1 MVYEAAAPPWA
12 RRRPRDAPGS
22 DALRALLGAS
32 RRVANA
38 RSRHEIATELVAA
51 VRETVAFDA
60 VAVNLVE
67 PDGDLSIAAAGGSG
81 QVEAWRGRVVA
92 RAAVDA
98 LLVAS
103 EPWGSLRFVEHASAR
118 EAREASPLVD
128 DAWQPGD
135 VLLAPLRGPDGELL
149 GVVSVDRPLDGL
161 LPSPER
167 CVVLEIVAADA
178 AGALHRVARSAADA
192 SSSAAYREAFQ
203 RVPVGLAVLDATFSL
218 VTVNDAFAHTV
229 GATASELVGVA
240 LADLL
245 DDADACELLEAC
257 RAACARPG
265 ATAAVEHR
273 FASHGGPSRWAR
285 SSVSAVRG
293 DGAGAGADSVQRI
306 VLTSC
311 DVTEARRARAERG
324 TRAERDPLTGLG
336 NRRAVLS
343 RLEHALARRRD
354 NELVA
359 LVVVDVDDLAGV
371 NDAHGRNA
379 GDAVLVHAAELLASM
394 LRSGEDLYRIG
405 GDELAVVCE
414 HLRDCRGAEALAG
427 RLASVRPTASDARG
441 QVSCT
446 LSAGVA
452 AAAADASSPSSTAEL
467 VAAAYDALEH
477 GRWSSHGAHSRAGD
491 GERRAGPRR

>member
-12 RRRPRDAPGS
+12 RRGPRDASGS
-22 DALRALLGAS
+22 DALRAILGAA
-32 RRVANA
+32 RRIATA
-38 RSRHEIATELVAA
+38 RSRHEIATEIVAT
-51 VRETVAFDA
+51 VRETLAFDA

-67 PDGDLSIAAAGGSG
+67 RDGDLSIAAADGPA
-81 QVEAWRGRVVA
+81 QVETLRGGIVP

-103 EPWGSLRFVEHASAR
+103 EPWGSLRFVEHAAGR

-135 VLLAPLRGPDGELL
+135 VLLAPLRAPGGELL

-167 CVVLEIVAADA
+167 CVMLEIVAADA
-178 AGALHRVARSAADA
+178 AGALHRLARSADDA
-192 SSSAAYREAFQ
+192 SSSAAYREAFE

-229 GATASELVGVA
+229 GATAGDLVGVA

-245 DDADACELLEAC
+245 DDADAYELLEAC

-293 DGAGAGADSVQRI
+293 DGSGADSDQRI

-311 DVTEARRARAERG
+311 DVTEARR
-324 TRAERDPLTGLG
+324 TRAEQGARAARDTLTGLG
-336 NRRAVLS
+336 NRRAALA

-379 GDAVLVHAAELLASM
+379 GDAVLVHAAEMLASM

-414 HLRDCRGAEALAG
+414 HLRDRRSAEALAG
-427 RLASVRPTASDARG
+427 RLASVRPTASGVRG

-446 LSAGVA
+446 LRAGVA

-467 VAAAYDALEH
+467 VAAAYDALDH
-477 GRWSSHGAHSRAGD
+477 GRRSSYGARSRAGD